1 MQFLLVEMIAGV
13 KAAFVPA
20 PRLRD
25 REGLE
30 KSDVA

>member
-1 MQFLLVEMIAGV
+1 MQYLLVEMIAGV

-25 REGLE
+25 TARVETN
-30 KSDVA
+30 VA

>member
-1 MQFLLVEMIAGV
+1 MQYLLVEMIAGV

-25 REGLE
+25 REGIE
-30 KSDVA
+30 TDVA

>member
-1 MQFLLVEMIAGV
+1 MQYLVEMIAGV

-25 REGLE
+25 REALE
-30 KSDVA
+30 TDVA